1 MSNIGNI
8 SGPQGQIPQK
18 RVDTTDIQQ
27 KSAGKPDPQAAESS
41 PGQPASDTAEIQ
53 NDAALLAKA
62 REAFEKT
69 DGIRQDRV
77 AEVAEKIKSG
87 FYDRPEVIE
96 ALAEGLARGLRV

>member
-18 RVDTTDIQQ
+18 RVDTPDGQ
-27 KSAGKPDPQAAESS
+27 KSSGKPDPQAAEASQ
-41 PGQPASDTAEIQ
+41 GQQAGDTADIQ

-62 REAFEKT
+62 REAFDKT
-69 DGIRQDRV
+69 DEIRQDRV
-77 AEVAEKIKSG
+77 AEVAEKLKSG

-96 ALAEGLARGLRV
+96 ALAEGLARGLRA